1 MGAKVSSECVPSP
14 AGVAAEGTFE
24 GLLARVQLYV
34 AEQIALLSEGC
45 STLIA
50 LKGSLTCE

>member
-50 LKGSLTCE
+50 LEGSLTCE